1 MTIISLV
8 SAVAAGFRGGSF
20 EYAYARIQRS
30 IRYDLFHGLVKQDV
44 AFYDAHKTGEITSR
58 LAADCQTMSDTVA
71 LNVNVFLRSVC
82 VSGCPHTSSFS
93 ETVSCFSDQ

>member
-1 MTIISLV
+1 MTVISLV

-30 IRYDLFHGLVKQDV
+30 IRYDLFNGLVKQDV

-71 LNVNVFLRSVC
+71 LNVNVFLRLAI
-82 VSGCPHTSSFS
+82 
-93 ETVSCFSDQ
+93 EINL